1 MQDTQAGKHKTA
13 FFLFGLF
20 GALFGFAN
28 PIKQGATP

>member
-13 FFLFGLF
+13 FCPFGLF